1 MIRRLAERPELS
13 DDEIV
18 RLVQR
23 ERCSADEIA
32 DYLGIGRI
40 HAKRR
45 IADAMKGQ
53 MQPRKPMVDALIR
66 WAAGRHVTWQM
77 VAEHFQVHR
86 ATAYRML
93 ADMRNR
99 VAGVQAG

>member
-1 MIRRLAERPELS
+1 
-13 DDEIV
+13 
-18 RLVQR
+18 
-23 ERCSADEIA
+23 
-32 DYLGIGRI
+32 
-40 HAKRR
+40 
-45 IADAMKGQ
+45 
-53 MQPRKPMVDALIR
+53 MVDALIR